1 MSKSSKSLNAFH
13 LKIVAVIA
21 MFINHIGHT
30 LNMSTTHLSGIL
42 SIWPSVY

>member
-13 LKIVAVIA
+13 LNIVAIIA

-30 LNMSTTHLSGIL
+30 LNMSTTHLSEIL